1 MSYLAI
7 STKIG
12 SEMITKNTASN
23 SSLAICSSI
32 ISAKDHKTNWQTM
45 KKYELRKNAESHWS
59 KVWRWSEDYVFKKPP
74 GRASAANCHPFL
86 SWVVGVFFSSP
97 GRMKASKFQ
106 HNGGVVVHVK
116 DGKICLTKEVCKL
129 TRDKDGMSLL
139 TVAEKTDVSSC
150 LAKHT
155 QKNDIFFF
163 LNFA

>member
-1 MSYLAI
+1 MCLKSHRAVRQQPTVIL
-7 STKIG
+7 
-12 SEMITKNTASN
+12 
-23 SSLAICSSI
+23 SSAG
-32 ISAKDHKTNWQTM
+32 W
-45 KKYELRKNAESHWS
+45 W
-59 KVWRWSEDYVFKKPP
+59 
-74 GRASAANCHPFL
+74 G
-86 SWVVGVFFSSP
+86 FFPP

-155 QKNDIFFF
+155 QKNYIFFKLCIVNHF
-163 LNFA
+163 CRR